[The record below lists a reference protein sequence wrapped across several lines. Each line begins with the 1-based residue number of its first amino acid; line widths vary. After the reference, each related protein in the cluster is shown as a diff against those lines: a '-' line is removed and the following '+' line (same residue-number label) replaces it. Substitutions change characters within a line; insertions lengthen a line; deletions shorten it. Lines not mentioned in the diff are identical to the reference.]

1 RSNGAGIS
9 PRSRRTRAESVAE
22 MSMTCRSI
30 AQGLAQRLTTPRA
43 LKQYGARF
51 SFRNAIDQCD
61 SHGRRALMDDVFPVL
76 SGIAVG
82 LGLGLIPAALGRVAL
97 AVASVVFGVL
107 ASWFSGELAFSW
119 IYVVID
125 MAQVLG
131 ATLLT
136 SLLVARWRHRA
147 WRLS

>member
-1 RSNGAGIS
+1 
-9 PRSRRTRAESVAE
+9 
-22 MSMTCRSI
+22 
-30 AQGLAQRLTTPRA
+30 
-43 LKQYGARF
+43 
-51 SFRNAIDQCD
+51 
-61 SHGRRALMDDVFPVL
+61 MDEVFPVL

-82 LGLGLIPAALGRVAL
+82 LVLGVIPSRLRMVAL